1 MQYYAPDNNR
11 AGKRAG
17 ILATVCYLVILL
29 GVSLLVSFNIESE
42 PHSEGILIDFGS
54 DADGYGAENVMLSQ
68 EEMTAEAL
76 TNPAGEEYLT
86 QDHEDAPAVL
96 SSLDKSNSKK
106 QTANNTENRNSNV
119 NKSPAET
126 KEVNRKALFP
136 GRSTSSSATSQGS
149 TENPNGN
156 RGNESGGD
164 GSSTGTGTGEEGI
177 SFSLSGRR
185 PVGSFPRPSY
195 ESNAQGR
202 VVIEITVD
210 AEGKVQTAA
219 FRPHGSTTQD
229 EKLRE
234 AALRAARQA
243 KFTPSEANAVQTGT
257 ITYIFRLQ

>member
-17 ILATVCYLVILL
+17 ILAAVCYLVILL
-29 GVSLLVSFNIESE
+29 GISLLVSFNIESE

-54 DADGYGAENVMLSQ
+54 DADGYGDENVMLSQ

-86 QDHEDAPAVL
+86 QDHEEASAIV
-96 SSLDKSNSKK
+96 SSPDQSNPKK
-106 QTANNTENRNSNV
+106 RTTENTENRNNNV
-119 NKSPAET
+119 SKSPTQT

-136 GRSTSSSATSQGS
+136 GRSTNSTATSQGS
-149 TENPNGN
+149 TESTTGN

-164 GSSTGTGTGEEGI
+164 GSSTGTGTGDEGI
-177 SFSLSGRR
+177 SFSLAGRR

-210 AEGKVQTAA
+210 AQGKVQTAA
-219 FRPHGSTTQD
+219 FRPTGSTTQD

-234 AALRAARQA
+234 AAMRAARQA